1 MSPIFQSKP
10 TSEELRSLAH
20 DLLAIRASRFSSGD
34 ATLFDDETQNARI
47 LSDGA
52 LACLQGA
59 AELEKRDDARRSS
72 DRRMVVQLALSL
84 VLFAVVVVVVVVAQL
99 IPERPAPS
107 KDVQWLSMSENRLS
121 AAESGKTPVS
131 IPLSGVR

>member
-34 ATLFDDETQNARI
+34 ASLFDDETQNARI

-72 DRRMVVQLALSL
+72 DRRMIVQLALSL
-84 VLFAVVVVVVVVAQL
+84 VLFAVVVVVAQL

-121 AAESGKTPVS
+121 VAESSKTPVS

>member
-10 TSEELRSLAH
+10 TPEELRRLAH

-59 AELEKRDDARRSS
+59 AELEKKDDARRSI
-72 DRRMVVQLALSL
+72 DRRMIVQLARVL
-84 VLFAVVVVVVVVAQL
+84 VIFAIIVVAAQL
-99 IPERPAPS
+99 IPGRPASS
-107 KDVQWLSMSENRLS
+107 KEVQWLSMSENRLS
-121 AAESGKTPVS
+121 AAESGKTSDS
-131 IPLSGVR
+131 IPLSAVR

>member
-1 MSPIFQSKP
+1 MSAIFQSKP

-34 ATLFDDETQNARI
+34 ASLFDEETQNARI
-47 LSDGA
+47 LSDGVI
-52 LACLQGA
+52 ACLQGA

-72 DRRMVVQLALSL
+72 DRRLIVQLALSL
-84 VLFAVVVVVVVVAQL
+84 VLFAVVVVVAQL
-99 IPERPAPS
+99 IPERPASS

-131 IPLSGVR
+131 IPLRDVR

>member
-84 VLFAVVVVVVVVAQL
+84 VLFAVVVVVAQL

-107 KDVQWLSMSENRLS
+107 KDMQWLSMSENRLS

>member
-34 ATLFDDETQNARI
+34 ASLFDEETQNARI

-72 DRRMVVQLALSL
+72 DRRLIVQLALSL
-84 VLFAVVVVVVVVAQL
+84 VLFAVVVVVAQL

>member
-1 MSPIFQSKP
+1 MSAIFQSKP

-20 DLLAIRASRFSSGD
+20 ELLAIRANRFSSGD
-34 ATLFDDETQNARI
+34 ASLFDEETQNARI

-72 DRRMVVQLALSL
+72 DRRLIVQLALSL
-84 VLFAVVVVVVVVAQL
+84 VLFAVVVVVAQL

>member
-72 DRRMVVQLALSL
+72 DRRLIVQLALSL
-84 VLFAVVVVVVVVAQL
+84 VLFAVVVVVAQL
-99 IPERPAPS
+99 IPERPASS
-107 KDVQWLSMSENRLS
+107 KDVQWLSRSENRLS

-131 IPLSGVR
+131 IPLSDVR

>member
-34 ATLFDDETQNARI
+34 ASLFDDETQNARI

-72 DRRMVVQLALSL
+72 DRRLIVQLALSL
-84 VLFAVVVVVVVVAQL
+84 VLFAVVVVVAQL

-121 AAESGKTPVS
+121 VAESSKTPVS

>member
-72 DRRMVVQLALSL
+72 DRRMVVQLALSV
-84 VLFAVVVVVVVVAQL
+84 VLFAVVVVVAQL

-107 KDVQWLSMSENRLS
+107 KDVQWLSKSENRLS

>member
-10 TSEELRSLAH
+10 TSEELRRLAH

-52 LACLQGA
+52 LACSPHRQPTLTV
-59 AELEKRDDARRSS
+59 
-72 DRRMVVQLALSL
+72 DRA
-84 VLFAVVVVVVVVAQL
+84 F
-99 IPERPAPS
+99 
-107 KDVQWLSMSENRLS
+107 
-121 AAESGKTPVS
+121 
-131 IPLSGVR
+131 

>member
-10 TSEELRSLAH
+10 TSEELRRLAH

-59 AELEKRDDARRSS
+59 AELKKKDDARRST
-72 DRRMVVQLALSL
+72 DRRMIVQLALGL
-84 VLFAVVVVVVVVAQL
+84 VIFATIVVAAQL
-99 IPERPAPS
+99 IPERPAS
-107 KDVQWLSMSENRLS
+107 SEEVQWLSMSENRLS
-121 AAESGKTPVS
+121 AAESGKTPDS

>member
-1 MSPIFQSKP
+1 MSAIFQSKP

-34 ATLFDDETQNARI
+34 ASLFDEETQNARI

-72 DRRMVVQLALSL
+72 DRRLIVQLALSL
-84 VLFAVVVVVVVVAQL
+84 VLFAVVVVVAQL

>member
-1 MSPIFQSKP
+1 MSPISQSKP
-10 TSEELRSLAH
+10 TSEELRRLAH

-59 AELEKRDDARRSS
+59 AELEKKDDARRSN
-72 DRRMVVQLALSL
+72 DRRMIAQLALSL
-84 VLFAVVVVVVVVAQL
+84 VLLAAVVVAAQL
-99 IPERPAPS
+99 IPQRAASPEE
-107 KDVQWLSMSENRLS
+107 VQWLSMSEKRLS
-121 AAESGKTPVS
+121 AAESGKTPDS
-131 IPLSGVR
+131 IPQGAVR

>member
-72 DRRMVVQLALSL
+72 DRRMVVQLALSV
-84 VLFAVVVVVVVVAQL
+84 VLFAVVVVVAQL

>member
-84 VLFAVVVVVVVVAQL
+84 VSFAVVVVVAQL

>member
-10 TSEELRSLAH
+10 TSEELRRLAH

-34 ATLFDDETQNARI
+34 ATLFDDETQNARV

-59 AELEKRDDARRSS
+59 AELEKKEDARRST
-72 DRRMVVQLALSL
+72 DRRMIVQLALGL
-84 VLFAVVVVVVVVAQL
+84 IIFATIVVAAQL
-99 IPERPAPS
+99 IPERPAS
-107 KDVQWLSMSENRLS
+107 SAEVQWLSMSENRLS
-121 AAESGKTPVS
+121 AAESGKTPDS

>member
-84 VLFAVVVVVVVVAQL
+84 VLFAVVVVVVAQL
-99 IPERPAPS
+99 ITERPAPS
-107 KDVQWLSMSENRLS
+107 KDVQWLSRSENRLS

>member
-72 DRRMVVQLALSL
+72 DRRLIVQLALSL
-84 VLFAVVVVVVVVAQL
+84 VLFAVVVVVAQL
-99 IPERPAPS
+99 IPERPASS

-121 AAESGKTPVS
+121 GAESGKTPVS
-131 IPLSGVR
+131 IPLSDVR

>member
-84 VLFAVVVVVVVVAQL
+84 VLFAVVVVVAQL

>member
-72 DRRMVVQLALSL
+72 DRRLIVQLALSL
-84 VLFAVVVVVVVVAQL
+84 VLFAVVVVAQL
-99 IPERPAPS
+99 IPERPASS

-131 IPLSGVR
+131 IPLSDVR

>member
-84 VLFAVVVVVVVVAQL
+84 ELFAVVVVVVAQL

>member
-84 VLFAVVVVVVVVAQL
+84 VLLAVVVAQL

-121 AAESGKTPVS
+121 AAESGETPVS

>member
-84 VLFAVVVVVVVVAQL
+84 VLFAVVVVVVAQL